1 MSNAP
6 VTLIGN
12 LTNDPEIRFA
22 DNGNGKISFGMAV
35 DRSWR
40 DAKTNDW
47 KTETSFFNI
56 IGWDPLASE
65 AKRNL
70 AKGMRV
76 TVTGRLSQRS
86 YEKDGDKRSVVEV
99 VADEI
104 AVSVRAIESMERRIR
119 NTNGTASDSG
129 SAPAASTQR
138 KAPVLDDE
146 PF

>member
-1 MSNAP
+1 MSNSP

-35 DRSWR
+35 DRSWK
-40 DAKTNDW
+40 DAKSNEW

-65 AKRNL
+65 AKRVL
-70 AKGMRV
+70 VKGTRV
-76 TVTGRLSQRS
+76 SVTGRLSQRT
-86 YEKDGDKRSVVEV
+86 YEKDGDKRSIVEV

-104 AVSVRAIESMERRIR
+104 AVSVKSIESMERKVR
-119 NTNGTASDSG
+119 NQNGTERDT
-129 SAPAASTQR
+129 PAAKPAPQR
-138 KAPVLDDE
+138 KAVPVDDE

>member
-47 KTETSFFNI
+47 KTETSFFNV
-56 IGWDPLASE
+56 IGWDPLASD
-65 AKRNL
+65 AKRVL
-70 AKGMRV
+70 GKGVRV
-76 TVTGRLSQRS
+76 AVTGRLSQRS

-104 AVSVRAIESMERRIR
+104 AVSVKAIESMERRVR
-119 NTNGTASDSG
+119 NANGTAPDSG
-129 SAPAASTQR
+129 PTSAPAQR
-138 KAPVLDDE
+138 KAPVIDDE